1 MTAFNRVLWVTLTAL
16 LVVALPRVAAALVC
30 EGTMPLPDDVRV
42 VAPATDVPQELAR
55 FSGAW
60 SGAWRDKG
68 GVDTQCNT
76 LVIEQVHANGFL
88 RVVYSV
94 GASPRMGSGTPYVA
108 RTTARVAD
116 GTVRIVLPTA

>member
-1 MTAFNRVLWVTLTAL
+1 MTAFKRALWVTLAAL
-16 LVVALPRVAAALVC
+16 FLFAPPRAAAALDC
-30 EGTMPLPDDVRV
+30 QGMMPLPDDVRV
-42 VAPATDVPQELAR
+42 IPPATDVPQDLAR

-60 SGAWRDKG
+60 SGAWRDAG

-76 LVIEQVHANGFL
+76 LVIEEVHANEFL

-94 GASPRMGSGTPYVA
+94 GVSPRMGSGTPYVA

-116 GTVRIVLPTA
+116 GALRFV